1 MRSLFF
7 RIFLGFLG
15 ATVLIGAAL
24 LLLALT
30 TDPGRSV
37 FRPHEERLR
46 RLGTGMAESYR
57 AGGPEALREIERQ
70 RELRGDLPAF
80 LFRDSEGPLSGT
92 PVPRPL
98 RRLAARTA
106 ATEERQ
112 SQRGPR
118 GHWLALPVGDGFVL
132 VAQVPP
138 PSRLAR
144 LLDPYGLT
152 LRVGAVF
159 LITGLLSYL
168 LARSLSAPVRTLR
181 EATRKLA
188 GGDLSARVGPSLGD
202 RRDEL
207 AGLGRDFDRMAERIG
222 TLLEGQRR
230 LLRDISHELRS
241 PLARLNVALGLAR
254 QRSGEE
260 TREALDRM
268 EREAERLNALIGEL
282 ITLSLLESGEAGSAP
297 VPVDLRALVREVV
310 GDAEFEA
317 GGAGR
322 GVRLVAE
329 EPVSVEGV
337 PELLR
342 RAVEN
347 VVRNAVRFTPEGT
360 SVEVRLARAGDAAG
374 RPARISVRDRGPGVP
389 EEALKNLFEPF
400 YRVAEARERGSGG
413 TGIGLAIARRAIRLH
428 GGSVRAE
435 HAPGG
440 GLEVVLELPCLPPGG
455 SPEDRDSPDPRFRSY

>member
-7 RIFLGFLG
+7 RIFLAFLG

-24 LLLALT
+24 LVLALT
-30 TDPGRSV
+30 TDPGRAV
-37 FRPHEERLR
+37 FRLHEERLG
-46 RLGTGMAESYR
+46 RLGAELVESYR
-57 AGGPEALREIERQ
+57 AGGPEALRAIDRQ
-70 RELRGDLPAF
+70 RERRGEPPAF
-80 LFRDSEGPLSGT
+80 LFRDSEGPLSGA

-106 ATEERQ
+106 AAEERQ
-112 SQRGPR
+112 AQRGPR

-132 VAQVPP
+132 VAQVTP
-138 PSRLAR
+138 PSRLDR
-144 LLDPYGLT
+144 LLDPHGLT

-181 EATRKLA
+181 EATRKLSE
-188 GGDLSARVGPSLGD
+188 GDLSARVGPSLGD

-260 TREALDRM
+260 SRGALDRM

-282 ITLSLLESGEAGSAP
+282 ITLSLLESGEAGAGA
-297 VPVDLRALVREVV
+297 VPVDLRALVREIVR
-310 GDAEFEA
+310 DADFEA
-317 GGAGR
+317 GGSGR
-322 GVRLVAE
+322 TVRLLQDD
-329 EPVSVEGV
+329 PVSVEGV

-347 VVRNAVRFTPEGT
+347 VVRNAVRFTPEGS
-360 SVEVRLARAGDAAG
+360 SVEVRLARAEDLPG
-374 RPARISVRDRGPGVP
+374 RPARISVRDHGPGVP
-389 EEALKNLFEPF
+389 EESLKNLFEPF
-400 YRVAEARERGSGG
+400 YRVAEARDRGSGG
-413 TGIGLAIARRAIRLH
+413 SGIGLAITRRAIRLH
-428 GGSVRAE
+428 GGSVRA
-435 HAPGG
+435 ANVPGG
-440 GLEVVLELPCLPPGG
+440 GLAVVLELPCRPPGR
-455 SPEDRDSPDPRFRSY
+455 PP